1 MTSRFRPHLCAL
13 LAAALIAPAATS
25 LADDTKVRASPAATK
40 AGKDALKPK
49 IQLEPSATPKK
60 ELAPARSKA
69 KDVRPDAAA
78 EVDTGV
84 MKPKVPTK
92 PAIATDAA
100 KKGLK
105 LMLPDLQVSFID
117 PVSTGAPL
125 KVVVTNKG
133 KKATPQGFTVV
144 TEPQLSCE
152 VGKLVSPIT
161 AVNGEAN
168 VGVLA
173 VNASAT
179 INVYPQSGTW
189 GGGGCYVRAKAR
201 ADSWGIIAESNE
213 DNNQASTQWCP
224 GSGSCY

>member
-1 MTSRFRPHLCAL
+1 MAFRLRPHLCAL
-13 LAAALIAPAATS
+13 LTAALIAPAAVS
-25 LADDTKVRASPAATK
+25 LADDTRVRTSPAAKK

-49 IQLEPSATPKK
+49 VELEPSATPKK
-60 ELAPARSKA
+60 TIAPARSKA
-69 KDVRPDAAA
+69 RDAKPEAAA

-92 PAIATDAA
+92 PAISSEAA

-105 LMLPDLQVSFID
+105 LMLPDLQVSMID
-117 PVSTGAPL
+117 PASPGAPL

-144 TEPQLSCE
+144 TEPELSCE

-161 AVNGEAN
+161 AVNGEAS
-168 VGVLA
+168 VGVLP
-173 VNASAT
+173 VNGSAT

-213 DNNQASTQWCP
+213 NNNKGSTQWCP